1 MYLAIEKGRIS
12 LMNNFKKLTVF
23 VAICLFGVVFSVSAE
38 ELTIVGTGSG
48 TAILKAI
55 GAAFTLQHPGVTI
68 TVPKSIGSGGG
79 IKAVGR
85 DEYLLGRVA
94 REINENEKDYGL
106 SLVPVAKIPIVFF
119 VNKSVTVGNLSVQQ
133 VLDIYSGKITNWKDV
148 GGNDARIRVI
158 TREEG
163 DSSLSVL
170 EESFPGF
177 KDITITSK
185 SKMTFSDP
193 ETEAA
198 VEEYVGAIAFGT
210 YANAKN
216 TNAKIL
222 TVDRKSATDSDYPYV
237 GMLGLIFK
245 EENYTGNIKMFVEF
259 ATSETAHEA
268 IRESG
273 GTPF

>member
-1 MYLAIEKGRIS
+1 MKNFRKMTVLA
-12 LMNNFKKLTVF
+12 
-23 VAICLFGVVFSVSAE
+23 AICMFGVVFSVSAE
-38 ELTIVGTGSG
+38 EITIVGTGSG
-48 TAILKAI
+48 TAILTAI
-55 GAAFTLQHPGVTI
+55 GAAFTLQHPGMMI

-94 REINENEKDYGL
+94 REIKENEEPYGL
-106 SLVPVAKIPIVFF
+106 TLVPVAKIPIVFF
-119 VNKSVTVGNLSVQQ
+119 VNRSVTVKNLSIQQ

-148 GGNDARIRVI
+148 GGDDARIRLI

-163 DSSLSVL
+163 DSSLDAL
-170 EESFPGF
+170 KESFPGF

-198 VEEYVGAIAFGT
+198 VEEYAGAIAYGS

-222 TVDRKSATDSDYPYV
+222 TVDGKSATDLDYPYV

-245 EENYTGNIKMFVEF
+245 EKNYTGNIKQFVEF

-268 IRESG
+268 IKEEG
-273 GTPF
+273 GMPF